1 VTADPGKLFF
11 GRDLTRAGLNSTRGA
26 AARAIADVLFAG
38 PQHVDLL
45 IEPLTTLTTDPIL
58 AVRSWAA
65 EAVRALMNHRPQLAL
80 ARADTL
86 LTESEIQLLGT
97 PTVMSLLTS
106 ALISRPRQFAPHLL
120 RALRGPDQVAE
131 QAGQAWAAA
140 LLRDVLSPP
149 LPAELAGLSAA
160 ARRGA
165 ATLLASYPIEGL
177 PTLILLFADTD
188 PGVRAAAANALRAL
202 PDLEPRD
209 ADPLLRAFTGSPA
222 FTEHPDIAAA
232 ALADSTQILPDA
244 TLMAITPSLPTRS
257 SPSSCAYTGKATA
270 QSASAAWTSS
280 TSSPST
286 EHLTWTRNWTKSANP
301 MTCQKPRQE
310 V

>member
-1 VTADPGKLFF
+1 
-11 GRDLTRAGLNSTRGA
+11 
-26 AARAIADVLFAG
+26 
-38 PQHVDLL
+38 
-45 IEPLTTLTTDPIL
+45 
-58 AVRSWAA
+58 
-65 EAVRALMNHRPQLAL
+65 MNHRPQLAL

-177 PTLILLFADTD
+177 PPPTPCAPCPTWSHGTPIPCCEPSPAVPPSPSIPTSPPPPSPTARRSCQTPLSWHASKR
-188 PGVRAAAANALRAL
+188 PPP
-202 PDLEPRD
+202 PDLHSE
-209 ADPLLRAFTGSPA
+209 T
-222 FTEHPDIAAA
+222 
-232 ALADSTQILPDA
+232 
-244 TLMAITPSLPTRS
+244 
-257 SPSSCAYTGKATA
+257 
-270 QSASAAWTSS
+270 
-280 TSSPST
+280 
-286 EHLTWTRNWTKSANP
+286 
-301 MTCQKPRQE
+301 
-310 V
+310 